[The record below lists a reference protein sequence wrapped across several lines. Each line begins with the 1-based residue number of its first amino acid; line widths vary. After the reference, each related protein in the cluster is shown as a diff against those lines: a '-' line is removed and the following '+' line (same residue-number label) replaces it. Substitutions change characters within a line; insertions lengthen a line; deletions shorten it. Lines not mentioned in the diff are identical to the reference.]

1 MSYRGTSGSSSGRRR
16 APLSSSK
23 STGKIKGGRR
33 NSTNNNQVGDNFFPS
48 SYYIG
53 TAYADEH
60 QEDPLAFSS
69 LIEGD
74 SILRQEGTL
83 DERDGAFAW
92 EVADWPDFSSVEQTT
107 TRKSQQHHHHVAN
120 ANAGSSSTFQQQE
133 EEAETA
139 PSTPNYLASYANDA
153 AAAENGEEEEGRVD
167 SVGSSWAEQINT
179 FSSSAS
185 GDHHDNSHHH
195 HNNNDAN
202 TVVSVESTLSRSSS
216 VNSILSLKNKWVS
229 KVGQKG
235 KGKASAKSKQSS
247 TSTTTTHTTG
257 TTTATTSFTSSY
269 HTEVRSDVETS
280 ERALDTERVMEEE
293 GPREDSHVRD
303 ADEEDDDDELFSGL
317 LDEDLALILEGPS
330 HDNDEAVAI
339 KNGSGNVAVS
349 TGSAPPTEFDGSATT
364 TTTPV
369 ESMAPS
375 DECSSVVAPPAD
387 ISPAESTPT
396 NNRDGSSRSSVAFQP
411 TPSPAIG
418 GSRRADS
425 ISTSFHW
432 KGSKPSSNLGDDD
445 AGRELAEIAHVL
457 RASLTLHT
465 LVSSGAKDA
474 QRSLQDQVLRGVLSS
489 ELAETAGQVD
499 QELIKKQKYLQG
511 LHEFRGKEAKE
522 ALMTLNVG
530 STEEEAE
537 AQLTLLLYGGYI
549 ISSTPL
555 GRRSFDDGGTYR
567 FASRK
572 ELEATYII
580 LQRDDASFIVGC
592 KEKILCSAIETTLAM
607 PETAVGSLSDSIVY
621 TAMVTS
627 HQRDS
632 KGKRNI
638 VRRVRHILTYI
649 VGTDQLTVRDILR
662 LMARTREYRSE
673 DHKCQ
678 RDLNSNEN
686 DHEQEDRL
694 NAMLFDE
701 YRKRIRLQVRKWLD
715 KSSWQRDGIVLST
728 NPIGRIVSHHP
739 EDILFMVQVEMN
751 IVRETLPDSNA
762 MEVMVDLLEEFKLS
776 QIGMKLTLKS
786 DWENMDIEWL
796 CAVINDS
803 TTLMEYV
810 ENFSMF
816 GNIKMHPVLPTLGL
830 RKARDEV
837 IAGYQELS
845 REACDHLAHSVV
857 RDLQGPVI
865 DHIFTGRWEQEGQ
878 IMKCV
883 EATLKDYFEDLSVS
897 GWIPPHEFCRVA
909 KQCISTFTEQYVT
922 AVFSEKHQGR
932 PFLDA
937 KAVPARLVQDR
948 LILMQFFSH
957 VELEMNGRG
966 AKSHAEGCLE
976 VLFLMSAILK
986 ADEPD
991 EIEEEINS
999 FYSHVGIK
1007 YGHTAIMYLVSRKAG
1022 RYSQRIHDKWDA
1034 GLTLIADEDQIEGSR
1049 LENLA
1054 LDHLLGSHSARSF
1067 NFPASSKSRDA
1078 SPSTSYDAEEE
1089 DDTTSY
1095 TRTVGSCGS
1104 EATILTNPKACFA
1117 SHRERYDKSKDKRQD
1132 NGGKDKGDE
1141 DCGNNNFLDMERLKE
1156 ISDRVITRSSETFCW
1171 IMDSTLDIGDEL
1183 REMATK
1189 AEKKGCQSCATEV
1202 AEDILN
1208 LESASDFEDENPS
1221 KVIRREESKKKRGLR
1236 KIWKRKSSKRVSA

>member
-1 MSYRGTSGSSSGRRR
+1 M
-16 APLSSSK
+16 
-23 STGKIKGGRR
+23 
-33 NSTNNNQVGDNFFPS
+33 
-48 SYYIG
+48 
-53 TAYADEH
+53 
-60 QEDPLAFSS
+60 
-69 LIEGD
+69 
-74 SILRQEGTL
+74 
-83 DERDGAFAW
+83 
-92 EVADWPDFSSVEQTT
+92 EQTT
-107 TRKSQQHHHHVAN
+107 TKKSQQHPHHVAN

-133 EEAETA
+133 EAAGAA
-139 PSTPNYLASYANDA
+139 PSIPNYLASYAT
-153 AAAENGEEEEGRVD
+153 AEDEEGRDD

-235 KGKASAKSKQSS
+235 KGKASAKSRHSS
-247 TSTTTTHTTG
+247 TSTATTHTTSMT
-257 TTTATTSFTSSY
+257 TTTATTFASS
-269 HTEVRSDVETS
+269 HQSEVRSDVETS
-280 ERALDTERVMEEE
+280 QRALNIERVVEET
-293 GPREDSHVRD
+293 REEITTESNMNHINDND
-303 ADEEDDDDELFSGL
+303 DNDDEEDDELFSGL
-317 LDEDLALILEGPS
+317 LEEDMALVLQARS
-330 HDNDEAVAI
+330 HDNDEAAAAT
-339 KNGSGNVAVS
+339 NATNNDR
-349 TGSAPPTEFDGSATT
+349 SASNSPT
-364 TTTPV
+364 

-375 DECSSVVAPPAD
+375 DESSVVAPSAD
-387 ISPAESTPT
+387 NSPPESTPT
-396 NNRDGSSRSSVAFQP
+396 NSRSVAFQP
-411 TPSPAIG
+411 TPSASTAAG
-418 GSRRADS
+418 RGRRSDG
-425 ISTSFHW
+425 ISTRFHW
-432 KGSKPSSNLGDDD
+432 RGSKPSSALSDDD
-445 AGRELAEIAHVL
+445 AGREIAEIAYVL
-457 RASLTLHT
+457 RASLTLQT

-474 QRSLQDQVLRGVLSS
+474 QQSLQDQVLRGVLSS

-511 LHEFRGKEAKE
+511 LHEFQGREAKE

-537 AQLTLLLYGGYI
+537 AQLNLILYGGYI

-572 ELEATYII
+572 ELEAAYII

-621 TAMVTS
+621 TAMVAS

-662 LMARTREYRSE
+662 LMAWTREYRSE

-678 RDLNSNEN
+678 RDLKRNEN

-816 GNIKMHPVLPTLGL
+816 GNTKTQPVLPTLEL

-865 DHIFTGRWEQEGQ
+865 DHIFTDRWEQEGQ

-1054 LDHLLGSHSARSF
+1054 LDHLLDSHSARSF

-1089 DDTTSY
+1089 DDATSY